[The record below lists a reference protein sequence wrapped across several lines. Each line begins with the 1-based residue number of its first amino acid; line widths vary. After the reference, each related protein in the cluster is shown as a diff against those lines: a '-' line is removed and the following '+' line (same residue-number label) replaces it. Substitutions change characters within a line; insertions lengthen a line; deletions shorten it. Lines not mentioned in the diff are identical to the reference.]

1 MRPNLTLTN
10 SLMSH
15 CRVNPDRPGDLKE
28 MYNVTPGLAKA
39 SQPTYQEFYKMCLN
53 VYPNLR
59 LNNNRPNIIFFNFRH
74 GPVTR

>member
-39 SQPTYQEFYKMCLN
+39 SQPRYQQFYKMC
-53 VYPNLR
+53 
-59 LNNNRPNIIFFNFRH
+59 
-74 GPVTR
+74 